1 MSVKA
6 ILDLKGRNVVTVDP
20 AITLSEAARF
30 LYENRIGVV
39 VISDN
44 EMHIK
49 GILSERD
56 IVSAIGRHG
65 VECLDKSVSTA
76 MVTNVYH
83 CSEDMTAEQV
93 MQIMNSRKIRHLPV
107 ETDGKLGGIISIGDV
122 VKAHIAHVEMEAEQ
136 IKAYIAG

>member
-20 AITLSEAARF
+20 EITLRSAARH

-39 VISDN
+39 VISD
-44 EMHIK
+44 EQKTIK

-65 VECLDKSVSTA
+65 AECLEKPVSSA
-76 MVTNVYH
+76 MVTNVYR
-83 CSEDMTAEQV
+83 CTEDMTVEEV
-93 MQIMNSRKIRHLPV
+93 MQVMNSRKIRHLPV
-107 ETDGKLGGIISIGDV
+107 ETDGVLDGIISIGDV
-122 VKAHIAHVEMEAEQ
+122 VKSHIARMEMEAEQ